1 GNRNDVSRSFNNGAK
16 WSSWEQY
23 TRTVFANLEHNFA
36 NGWVG
41 KVQLDHKING
51 YHAPLGAIMGDWPA
65 PDNSAKIVAQKYT
78 GETKSNSLDI
88 YLTGP
93 FQFLGREHE
102 LVGTS

>member
-1 GNRNDVSRSFNNGAK
+1 
-16 WSSWEQY
+16 
-23 TRTVFANLEHNFA
+23 
-36 NGWVG
+36 
-41 KVQLDHKING
+41 
-51 YHAPLGAIMGDWPA
+51 MGDWPA

-102 LVGTS
+102 LVVGTSASFSHWEGKSYWNLRNYDNTTDDFINWDGDIGKPDWGTPPSTSMTRPASWAAT